1 MTHTGSNIRFL
12 FRLYVANNAPNS
24 ALALD
29 NLTTLCERLLDDNC
43 YAVEVVNL
51 LEQPARAMQDSII
64 VTPTLLRLEPQ
75 PVVRITGNLSNTALV
90 ISALGIE
97 AEAG

>member
-1 MTHTGSNIRFL
+1 MTHVGSNIHFL

-29 NLTTLCERLLDDNC
+29 NLTTLCKILLDDNC

-51 LEQPARAMQDSII
+51 LEQPTRAMQDSII